1 MIEEQE
7 TLPRGNDVPEDQK
20 TLYLVF
26 SNWAP
31 GREAEFHAWYAEHV
45 AQILAVEGFES
56 ARRMTRKEIEGR
68 PSPEYAHVVAYEISG
83 DADEAFRKLQA
94 ARSAGLLSPLD
105 PEVVTAFKG
114 VVYGL
119 PD

>member
-1 MIEEQE
+1 M
-7 TLPRGNDVPEDQK
+7 PDVQK

-31 GREAEFHAWYAEHV
+31 GREAEFHEWYAAHV
-45 AQILAVEGFES
+45 EQILAVEGFES
-56 ARRMTRKEIEGR
+56 ARRMMCKEIEGR

-83 DADEAFRKLQA
+83 DADEAFRKLRD
-94 ARSAGLLSPLD
+94 ARSTGLLSPLD
-105 PEVVTAFKG
+105 PDVVTAFKG

>member
-1 MIEEQE
+1 MAEVQ
-7 TLPRGNDVPEDQK
+7 R

-26 SNWAP
+26 SNWKP
-31 GREAEFHAWYAEHV
+31 GKEAEFHEWYAEHV

-56 ARRMTRKEIEGR
+56 ARRMTRTEIEGR
-68 PSPEYAHVVAYEISG
+68 PTPEYAHVVAYEISG
-83 DADEAFRKLQA
+83 DANEAFRKLQA
-94 ARSAGLLSPLD
+94 ARSAGRLSPLD

-114 VVYGL
+114 MVYGL

>member
-1 MIEEQE
+1 M
-7 TLPRGNDVPEDQK
+7 PEVQN

-26 SNWAP
+26 SNWKP
-31 GREAEFHAWYAEHV
+31 GKEAEFHEWYAGHV

-83 DADEAFRKLQA
+83 DADEAFRRLRD
-94 ARSAGLLSPLD
+94 ARNAGLLSPLD
-105 PEVVTAFKG
+105 PEIVTSFKG

>member
-1 MIEEQE
+1 M
-7 TLPRGNDVPEDQK
+7 PEVQK

-26 SNWAP
+26 SSWKE
-31 GREAEFHAWYAEHV
+31 GREAEFHEWYSEHV

-56 ARRMTRKEIEGR
+56 ARRMTRTEIDGR

-83 DADEAFRKLQA
+83 DANEAFRKLRA
-94 ARSAGLLSPLD
+94 AREAGRLSMPD
-105 PEVVTAFKG
+105 PDIVDPSFKG

-119 PD
+119 VD

>member
-1 MIEEQE
+1 M
-7 TLPRGNDVPEDQK
+7 PEGQR

-26 SNWAP
+26 SNWKP
-31 GREAEFHAWYAEHV
+31 GKEAEFHEWYAEHV

-83 DADEAFRKLQA
+83 DADEAFRKLRA
-94 ARSAGLLSPLD
+94 ARNAGLLSPLD
-105 PEVVTAFKG
+105 PEIVTSFEG
-114 VVYGL
+114 MVYGL
-119 PD
+119 RD

>member
-1 MIEEQE
+1 M
-7 TLPRGNDVPEDQK
+7 PEVQK

-26 SNWAP
+26 SNWNP
-31 GREAEFHAWYAEHV
+31 GREAEFHQWYAEHV
-45 AQILAVEGFES
+45 AQILSVEGFES

-83 DADEAFRKLQA
+83 DADEAFRRLQA
-94 ARSAGLLSPLD
+94 ARSAGLLSALD

-114 VVYGL
+114 VVYEL